1 MPITLWEV
9 LHLGMEKLSNKNLYK
24 MKNAVLILSLL
35 VLSIFWGCQD
45 SNSTKEIK
53 VISPQEVR
61 DAVYDDRAHQL
72 VDVRTPDEF
81 KEGHLKNA
89 QNICVTDADFEANIV
104 KLDKNKPVY
113 LYCRSGK
120 RSSKAAEILKDL
132 GFTEIYDMEGGI
144 LKWEGENLETQ
155 K

>member
-9 LHLGMEKLSNKNLYK
+9 LQLIMEKLSSKNFYK
-24 MKNAVLILSLL
+24 MKNAVFILSFMVMSLL
-35 VLSIFWGCQD
+35 GGCQD
-45 SNSTKEIK
+45 SKSAQEIK

-61 DAVYDDRAHQL
+61 DAVYDDSAHQL
-72 VDVRTPDEF
+72 VDVRTPEEF

-104 KLDKNKPVY
+104 KLDRNKPVY

-120 RSSKAAEILKDL
+120 RSSKAAAILKDL

-155 K
+155 R